1 MLNDAHCHFFSPTFF
16 STLSH
21 QRGRH
26 DSVAALCKELGWED
40 PHDADALA
48 DRWVRELDAHQV
60 ARAALI
66 ASVPGDE
73 ASVAAAVARHPG
85 RFAGYFMVNP
95 AAPDAVARTHAAVY
109 AQGLRCLCLFPAMH
123 HTPIDDERIKKV
135 VEAAAGGEAA
145 VFVHCG
151 QLSVGV
157 RKALGLASPFDLRLG
172 DPLAVARLATA
183 FPSVPFIIPHFGAG
197 LLREALM
204 AGDACSNIYLDT
216 SSSNRWMRFTP
227 GLTLD
232 DVFRAALAVVG
243 PGRILFGT
251 DSSYFPRG
259 WQRSVYDEQKA
270 ALDRLGV
277 AAADQDAIFGG
288 TFNTLFGERRKA

>member
-1 MLNDAHCHFFSPTFF
+1 MVNDAHCHFFSSHFF
-16 STLSH
+16 STLSQ
-21 QRGRH
+21 QRGRG
-26 DSVAALCKELGWED
+26 DTVKALCTELDWDD
-40 PHDADALA
+40 PGEPDALA

-60 ARAALI
+60 TRAALI

-73 ASVAAAVARHPG
+73 ASVAAAVAKHPA
-85 RFAGYFMVNP
+85 RFVGYFMLNA

-109 AQGLRCLCLFPAMH
+109 TQGLRCLCLFPAMH
-123 HTPIDDERIKKV
+123 HTPLDDDRVKKV
-135 VEAAAGGEAA
+135 VEAAAGGDAA

-157 RKALGLASPFDLRLG
+157 RRALGLASAFDLRLG

-197 LLREALM
+197 LLRETLM
-204 AGDACSNIYLDT
+204 AADACPNIYLDT
-216 SSSNRWMRFTP
+216 SSSNRWIRFTP

-251 DSSYFPRG
+251 DSSFFPRG
-259 WQRSVYDEQKA
+259 WQRGVHEEQRA
-270 ALDRLGV
+270 TLERLGV
-277 AAADQDAIFGG
+277 AAADQDMIFGG
-288 TFNTLFGERRKA
+288 TFDRLFSGRKG